1 MNMCMDCGNIG
12 YHAANCPG
20 WEEPELD
27 EEDNAD
33 YEREMRRD
41 CEEI

>member
-20 WEEPELD
+20 WEEPEVS
-27 EEDNAD
+27 EEDYAD
-33 YEREMRRD
+33 DLMEQERDRYE
-41 CEEI
+41 